1 MITPEERLEQ
11 IKALSRARSQKYYL
25 NNQAKVA
32 AARKSSRDACTVAK
46 KGCSEPD
53 CNKCKEFNEDKEEM
67 KKEEDISKLI
77 LNREVTSTVPNYKI
91 KLNQIA
97 LKNSMQI
104 I

>member
-32 AARKSSRDACTVAK
+32 AARKASRDACTVAK

-53 CNKCKEFNEDKEEM
+53 CNKCKEEEAS
-67 KKEEDISKLI
+67 KEEDISKLI

-91 KLNQIA
+91 KLNQIV